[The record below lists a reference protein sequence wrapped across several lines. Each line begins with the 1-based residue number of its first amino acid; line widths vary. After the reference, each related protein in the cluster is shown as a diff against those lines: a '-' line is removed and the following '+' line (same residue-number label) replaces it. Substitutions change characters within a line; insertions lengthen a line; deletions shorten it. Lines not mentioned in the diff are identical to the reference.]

1 MSAGVRF
8 SALRSFHPSALAAPL
23 RCRTRSAALSLGFAR
38 EESLEIRDCQPQEA
52 RIVVEIA
59 DAEIAPATEQ
69 AAHLLGRV
77 TVIDAQSLLRPL
89 AADGA
94 RAALLCQQRVV
105 VFDRKPVVGSE
116 ATIS

>member
-8 SALRSFHPSALAAPL
+8 SALRSFHSFAAVAPFRCEL
-23 RCRTRSAALSLGFAR
+23 RRAALSLRLAR
-38 EESLEIRDCQPQEA
+38 EKSLEIGGCAPQQA
-52 RIVVEIA
+52 RIVAKIA

-94 RAALLCQQRVV
+94 PATLPRQQRVV
-105 VFDRKPVVGSE
+105 VFARKPVVGSE